1 LENSPF
7 SYNDIKDMPF
17 PELFEWADVG
27 SDRNKIQ
34 VQKAESTKKKVEEKS
49 KRRIR

>member
-27 SDRNKIQ
+27 SDRNKIK
-34 VQKAESTKKKVEEKS
+34 VREVESANKKAEKL
-49 KRRIR
+49 KRRNR

>member
-1 LENSPF
+1 MENSPF

-27 SDRNKIQ
+27 SDRNKIK
-34 VQKAESTKKKVEEKS
+34 VREAESANKRAEEKS
-49 KRRIR
+49 KRRTR